1 MATGEIVLDVRD
13 LEPPEP
19 FELATSALMKLQT
32 GQYIKMICPRRPRML
47 YPWLD
52 EYGFAEETRQ
62 RGEDL
67 FEIYIWA
74 GDDTETADFV
84 GGVLSRAC

>member
-1 MATGEIVLDVRD
+1 MTAGEIVLDVRD

-19 FELATSALMKLQT
+19 FELVTSALMKLQP
-32 GQYIKMICPRRPRML
+32 GQVIKMISPRRPRML

-52 EYGFAEETRQ
+52 ERGFAEDTRQ

-67 FEIYIWA
+67 YEIYIWQ
-74 GDDTETADFV
+74 GDDTDTAEFV
-84 GGVLSRAC
+84 DQVLSG